1 MAAKILIIDDMKLM
15 RNVLKLNLQRI
26 GFTVIEAEDGEDGLE
41 KAVADTPDLV
51 ITDIMI
57 ANMDGLEFI
66 QLFKMNKKFKNI
78 PIIVLSAGDRKEDV
92 LNAIKF
98 GANDYIV
105 KPYDTSDLLKKI
117 NKLLNI
123 DGGN

>member
-1 MAAKILIIDDMKLM
+1 MGEKILIIDDMKLM
-15 RNVLKLNLQRI
+15 RNVLKLNLQRL
-26 GFTVIEAEDGEDGLE
+26 GFTVIEAGDGGEGLE
-41 KAVADTPDLV
+41 KATADTPDLV
-51 ITDIMI
+51 ITDIMM

-92 LNAIKF
+92 LNAIKY

-123 DGGN
+123 NGGN